1 MPEKI
6 FGTLDPFYESGP
18 FLGRIAANTGFLEA
32 LLQLDPFDKYHF
44 FVSSGKVASNCRWYL
59 KNKFPSRL
67 SKVSFY
73 PRLDIIK
80 FLGEHSYH
88 VFHLSDCINHPAHL
102 ARLRNK
108 CSRTIFPIT
117 SITHSLSYADYSH
130 QLLKQLWPG
139 WSIKDA
145 IICSSECAREVLGKY
160 FTHLQSSY
168 RLGNDFKPPR
178 LEQIPLGINYKEI
191 DSSTED
197 EDTQKNQ
204 FDKKKVNILCLG
216 RISSYSKMDILP
228 ILKSLQLAK
237 IYGLNLNT
245 IRLILAGGLDRKDD
259 TVKKLSLFAR
269 NIGLETMV
277 FPNPGHSMKVK
288 LLRDSDIFI
297 SLADNPQETFG
308 LTILEAQAAG
318 LPVIASD
325 YNGYKELIT
334 HAENGFLVP
343 TLGPDSTDYID
354 DLAPLVYDS
363 ESHLLLAQNCAVDI
377 HALAGTLTRL
387 ISSPELRVAVARKG
401 RQSAKQYD
409 WPGIIKRYT
418 DLWDQ
423 LNLED
428 DDRHLQEIRHP
439 VHTPYADIFSGHT
452 TDSWINSVVCL
463 GKLGQAVYRKKD
475 FPVIYSGISHLVTP
489 DRIRMLLFLSRAPL
503 KSSALIARLCA
514 ALDIEPSTARM
525 LLAWSVKQGLLQTS

>member
-18 FLGRIAANTGFLEA
+18 FLGRIVANTGFLDA
-32 LLQLDPFDKYHF
+32 LLHLDPFDKYHF
-44 FVSSGKVASNCRWYL
+44 FVSSGKIASDCRRYL
-59 KNKFPSRL
+59 QKNFPSRL
-67 SKVSFY
+67 SKTSFH

-80 FLGEHSYH
+80 FLGEQSYH

-108 CSRTIFPIT
+108 YSRTIFPIT
-117 SITHSLSYADYSH
+117 SITHSLSYANYSQ

-145 IICSSECAREVLGKY
+145 IICSSECARQVLGRY
-160 FTHLQSSY
+160 FNHLQNSY
-168 RLGNDFKPPR
+168 KLGKDFKPPR
-178 LEQIPLGINYKEI
+178 LERIPLGINYKEI
-191 DSSTED
+191 DSPAEVED
-197 EDTQKNQ
+197 SHKKLPDKQKL
-204 FDKKKVNILCLG
+204 NILCLG

-237 IYGLNLNT
+237 IYGLNLDT
-245 IRLILAGGLDRKDD
+245 IRLILAGGLDQKDD

-269 NIGLETMV
+269 NIELETMV
-277 FPNPGHSMKVK
+277 FPNPGHAMKIK

-325 YNGYKELIT
+325 YNGYKELINHT
-334 HAENGFLVP
+334 ENGFLVP

-354 DLAPLVYDS
+354 DLAPLIYDS

-377 HALAGTLTRL
+377 HALARTLTRL
-387 ISSPELRVAVARKG
+387 ISSPELRQTFARKG
-401 RQSAKQYD
+401 RQNARQYD
-409 WPGIIKRYT
+409 WSQIIRRYT
-418 DLWDQ
+418 ALWEQ
-423 LNLED
+423 LNQECE
-428 DDRHLQEIRHP
+428 DRHLQEVRHP

-475 FPVIYSGISHLVTP
+475 FPVIYSGISHLVSP
-489 DRIRMLLFLSRAPL
+489 DRIRMLLFLARAPL
-503 KSSALIARLCA
+503 KSSVLMTRLCA
-514 ALDIEPSTARM
+514 ALDIDPSTARII
-525 LLAWSVKQGLLQTS
+525 LAWSIKQGLLQTS